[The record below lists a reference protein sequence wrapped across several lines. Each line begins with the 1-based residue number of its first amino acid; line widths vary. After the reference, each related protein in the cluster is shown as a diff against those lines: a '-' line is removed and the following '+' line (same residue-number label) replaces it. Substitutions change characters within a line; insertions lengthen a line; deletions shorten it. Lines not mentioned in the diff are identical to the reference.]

1 MGLGGD
7 GGLWTSCGAAD
18 LSFDSSVLQREILP
32 GLAPDQVLSPDWA
45 RQFINKL
52 KLNQDNLI
60 EATRTSLTQLVED
73 YQTADTYL
81 SASFTEEIG
90 VLTDAVSAQASRITT
105 LETQVQ
111 TPTTGL
117 LARVTVTES
126 AITTLDSSVATLSTT
141 VSSHTTSIST
151 INSNITTIQ
160 GDVTTLFSTTS
171 TLTGNVSTLTT
182 TVSSHTTSISSING
196 SITTLSASVTTN
208 ATAITTVDGK
218 LTASYGLTVDGGGR
232 IVSMKLLSNGV
243 TSSVKFLASTFTI
256 YDGASDVPMFEVSG
270 GAAYVSGDRVRTASM
285 LDNAV
290 STTSAVFSASG
301 ATTSITVTTSGGD
314 LVISASFQ
322 SELGADGGP
331 SDYAEHEAEI
341 IRDSTPIYQS
351 YGPINQAGAGVGALG
366 YSIASWAAT
375 AVDTPAA
382 GTYTYTVS
390 APYTNS
396 NGNLSQ
402 MRNIAIV
409 VTELKK

>member
-1 MGLGGD
+1 M
-7 GGLWTSCGAAD
+7 
-18 LSFDSSVLQREILP
+18 SFDSSVLQREILP

-126 AITTLDSSVATLSTT
+126 AITTLDSSVA
-141 VSSHTTSIST
+141 SIS
-151 INSNITTIQ
+151 
-160 GDVTTLFSTTS
+160 
-171 TLTGNVSTLTT
+171 T

-218 LTASYGLTVDGGGR
+218 LSASYGLTVDGGGR
-232 IVSMKLLSNGV
+232 IASMKLLSNGV

-256 YDGASDVPMFEVSG
+256 YDGTSDVPMFEVSG
-270 GAAYVSGDRVRTASM
+270 GVAYVSGDRVRTASM